1 MTQNIHIDGRG
12 DFSGGEYN
20 AVSVNGLG
28 RCAEAFTCQSI
39 TVNGSL
45 TAGGITTEAL
55 GVNGRLKV
63 SGSIAAKSSNVDGMT
78 SVEGGMHTESLAV
91 NGNLTVNGSLN
102 AGDASVD
109 GRLKCRGV
117 ATAADFDCD
126 GMASLEKGLF
136 ARSVDVDG
144 ILTVTGNI
152 EAESIEAD
160 GKISSTAQISAD
172 TIRLHG
178 MVRAD
183 EIVGDSIEICHKS
196 PAGVAAGFLNALFG
210 SSLHDETRNANLI
223 EATTIRLEDVC
234 AGVVSGEHVTIGK
247 NCRID
252 RLDCTGDFTIDPT
265 STVRLLNGEPY
276 APAAQ

>member
-1 MTQNIHIDGRG
+1 
-12 DFSGGEYN
+12 
-20 AVSVNGLG
+20 
-28 RCAEAFTCQSI
+28 
-39 TVNGSL
+39 
-45 TAGGITTEAL
+45 
-55 GVNGRLKV
+55 
-63 SGSIAAKSSNVDGMT
+63 
-78 SVEGGMHTESLAV
+78 
-91 NGNLTVNGSLN
+91 
-102 AGDASVD
+102 
-109 GRLKCRGV
+109 
-117 ATAADFDCD
+117 
-126 GMASLEKGLF
+126 MASLEKGLF

-160 GKISSTAQISAD
+160 GKISLTAQISAD

-196 PAGVAAGFLNALFG
+196 PVGVAAGFLNALFG